1 MASNP
6 SAWPSLRIVSD
17 SIPPLSTSSRA
28 ACRIRSRLRGRRG
41 SVCAAIDK
49 SYVVRISYSISLQ
62 RTEERGDMAATA
74 TERATTMKAIVRDKY
89 GPPDVL
95 DLQEVEQ
102 PELTDEGVLV
112 RVRACSVNRVDWYDV
127 TGTPWIARPMTGLRG
142 PKFRLIGRDFAGTVE
157 AVGKDV
163 TDLQPGEDV
172 FGGKSGG
179 GSFAEYVCVPMGIAR
194 KPANLT
200 FEEAAAVPV
209 AALTALQGLRDHG
222 QLQPGH
228 EVLVNGAS
236 GGVGTFA
243 VQIAKALGAEV
254 TAVCSTRN
262 VEQAQSLGADQVI
275 DYTVEDFTRSG
286 RRFDMILDVAGS
298 KSWSQCRRVLNPDA
312 TLVIVGA
319 KGNPL
324 LGPLGHI
331 AKVRLAAL
339 RGSQKAVFFMANF
352 NEPDLDALR
361 ELLESGQVKPVV
373 EKRYEL
379 SEVADALRYLGEG
392 HAQGKIVINV

>member
-1 MASNP
+1 
-6 SAWPSLRIVSD
+6 
-17 SIPPLSTSSRA
+17 
-28 ACRIRSRLRGRRG
+28 
-41 SVCAAIDK
+41 
-49 SYVVRISYSISLQ
+49 
-62 RTEERGDMAATA
+62 MAAPA
-74 TERATTMKAIVRDKY
+74 RSGRTTMKAIVRDKY

-95 DLQEVEQ
+95 HLQEVEQ
-102 PELTDEGVLV
+102 PELADDGVLV
-112 RVRACSVNRVDWYDV
+112 RVRAASVNRVDWYDV

-142 PKFRLIGRDFAGTVE
+142 PRGSRLIGRDFAGTVE
-157 AVGKDV
+157 AVGKRV
-163 TDLQPGEDV
+163 THLQPGDDV

-179 GSFAEYVCVPMGIAR
+179 GSFAEYVCVPMGVAR
-194 KPANLT
+194 KPANVT

-222 QLQPGH
+222 QLQQGH
-228 EVLVNGAS
+228 QVLVNGAS

-262 VEQAQSLGADQVI
+262 VEQARALGADHVI

-286 RRFDMILDVAGS
+286 RRYDLILDVAGS

-312 TLVIVGA
+312 TLVMAGGP
-319 KGNPL
+319 KGSL

-339 RGSQKAVFFMANF
+339 RGSQKAVFFIANF
-352 NEPDLDALR
+352 NGPDLDVLR
-361 ELLESGQVKPVV
+361 ELLESGNVKPVV

-379 SEVADALRYLGEG
+379 GEIANALRYMGEG